1 MVAMVC
7 KVRVDVPICAH
18 KTTVVA
24 RDKGDGTVEI
34 DIESDCPNV
43 ARYARLL
50 RSANMDD
57 LVEWKDNRLI
67 QLASDAGLTPTCL
80 VPTAVFNCC
89 WMELGMISK
98 RLALD
103 QGPLCIRFIE

>member
-1 MVAMVC
+1 MVS
-7 KVRVDVPICAH
+7 KVKVDVPICAH
-18 KTTVVA
+18 ETTVTA

-43 ARYARLL
+43 AHYARLL

-57 LVEWKDNRLI
+57 LVEWKDNRLL
-67 QLASDAGLTPTCL
+67 QLASQAGLTTTCL

-89 WMELGMISK
+89 WAEVGMISK
-98 RLALD
+98 RLAMD
-103 QGPLCIRFIE
+103 KGPLCIQFVD